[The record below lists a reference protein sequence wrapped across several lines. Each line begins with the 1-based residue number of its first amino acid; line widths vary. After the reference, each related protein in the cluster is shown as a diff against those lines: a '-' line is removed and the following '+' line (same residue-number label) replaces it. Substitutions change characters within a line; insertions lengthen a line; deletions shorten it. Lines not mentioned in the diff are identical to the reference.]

1 MLLIKNR
8 ISLTKSELVLLGTS
22 VSILLE
28 LTAAELEKNG
38 GHSIG

>member
-22 VSILLE
+22 VSILLA